1 MAGGIA
7 AYKAVEVLRGLR
19 ESGHDVTVVP
29 TTAALHFVGETTWA
43 ALSGQP
49 VATSVWDDADQ
60 VRHVRLGQR
69 ADLVVVV
76 PATADLL
83 ARATHGI
90 ANDLLTNVLLTARCP
105 IMLAPAMHTEM
116 WQHPATR
123 RNVAL
128 LRERGMVVL
137 DPAEGR
143 LTGADSG
150 PGRLPDPAAIVAAA
164 ADLLRRPPGDDLRG
178 VDVVVSAGGTR
189 EAWDPVRFIGN
200 RSSGLQGVELT
211 RTAVSRGARVTLV
224 AAHLEV
230 EPPAGVRL
238 LRVESAAQ
246 LHERMTELAD
256 TADVVVM
263 AAAVADFRPAASAS
277 SATKVKKSGDDGVDL
292 HLEQTIDVL
301 ADLVARRVGERPIIV
316 GFAAETAPD
325 RDGLLD
331 LGRAKL
337 ARKGCDLLVVNNV
350 AEGRVFG
357 ELDNEVTILGAD
369 GSVEARPRA
378 TKAESADAVWDA
390 VVRIR
395 KGA

>member
-7 AYKAVEVLRGLR
+7 AYKAVEVLRALR
-19 ESGHDVTVVP
+19 EAGHDVTVAP
-29 TTAALHFVGETTWA
+29 TAAALHFVGEPTWA
-43 ALSGQP
+43 ALSGRP
-49 VATSVWDDADQ
+49 VAASVWDGADE
-60 VRHVRLGQR
+60 VRHVRLGQQ
-69 ADLVVVV
+69 ADLVLVV
-76 PATADLL
+76 PATADLI

-123 RNVAL
+123 RNVAE
-128 LRERGMVVL
+128 LRERGIVVL
-137 DPAEGR
+137 EPSEGR

-150 PGRLPDPAAIVAAA
+150 PGRLPDPTAIAAAA
-164 ADLLRRPPGDDLRG
+164 ADLLRRTPADDLRG
-178 VDVVVSAGGTR
+178 VEVVVSAGGTR
-189 EAWDPVRFIGN
+189 ESWDPVRFIGN
-200 RSSGLQGVELT
+200 RSSGLQGVELA
-211 RTAVSRGARVTLV
+211 RTAVSRGAQVTLV

-230 EPPAGVRL
+230 EPPAGVHL
-238 LRVESAAQ
+238 VRVESAAE
-246 LHERMTELAD
+246 LHAQMTARAD
-256 TADVVVM
+256 AADVVVM
-263 AAAVADFRPAASAS
+263 AAAVADFRPAASE
-277 SATKVKKSGDDGVDL
+277 TKVKKIGDDGVDL
-292 HLEQTIDVL
+292 HLEQTVDVL
-301 ADLVARRVGERPIIV
+301 ADLVVRRVGTRPVIV

-325 RDGLLD
+325 HEALLD

-357 ELDNEVTILGAD
+357 EAENEITILGAD
-369 GSVEARPRA
+369 GSIEQRPRA
-378 TKAESADAVWDA
+378 SKAEAADAVWDA